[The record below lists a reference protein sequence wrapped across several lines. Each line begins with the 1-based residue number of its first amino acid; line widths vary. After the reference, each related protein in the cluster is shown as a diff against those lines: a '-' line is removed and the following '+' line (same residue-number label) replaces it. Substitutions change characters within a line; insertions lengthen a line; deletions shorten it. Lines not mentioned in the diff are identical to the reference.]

1 MDSPEPLDSL
11 APYTDASRARLAM
24 SREASD
30 LADSAR
36 TLVPIYPGELRRTG
50 GSSTAGGMIEDVARL
65 RARADYVLTLA
76 VVYERLAGTSWEQI
90 GEALGVTRQSAHQRY
105 ADAERRF
112 REALAEPEATSDG
125 GEPYV
130 RLDAAAYEPD
140 EWAGRLDAWVIR
152 HRERWDA
159 GQGPEPVSGGLAR
172 MDPQTELFALAD
184 RRRRLFAQH
193 FVVPREELIA
203 IAERELQLWQQM
215 AAAESGRVRPA
226 AEGAE
231 MTRRTLAGLRAANAG
246 PSGADAA
253 PGPRARKG

>member
-1 MDSPEPLDSL
+1 MGSSEPPTSL
-11 APYTDASRARLAM
+11 APYTDASLARLALAH
-24 SREASD
+24 EASE

-36 TLVPIYPGELRRTG
+36 AFVPIHPSELRSTGGGGTG
-50 GSSTAGGMIEDVARL
+50 GSMIEDAARL
-65 RARADYVLTLA
+65 RAQADQVLTLA
-76 VVYERLAGTSWEQI
+76 VVYERLTGTSWEQI

-112 REALAEPEATSDG
+112 REALAEPEATGDS

-152 HRERWDA
+152 HREPWDA
-159 GQGPEPVSGGLAR
+159 GQGPAPVSGGLAR

-203 IAERELQLWQQM
+203 IAERELQLWLQM
-215 AAAESGRVRPA
+215 AAAETGSVRPA
-226 AEGAE
+226 AEAAE
-231 MTRRTLAGLRAANAG
+231 MTQRTLAGLRAANARPG
-246 PSGADAA
+246 GADPAPGSGARE
-253 PGPRARKG
+253 G